1 MPLAS
6 WFSLHFYGPAAGA
19 AVVGGQGAV
28 AAGLL
33 ADAALAG
40 AGAGAASI
48 TDADATRLVGQGGA
62 TAGIATAATAIL
74 ARARITASLSIG
86 FRPSATD
93 IAGELLDVQELEA
106 GLNLRAALRIITAA
120 LAGKVSGAGGSTI
133 TFRAAEADHKARI
146 VATVDASGNRS
157 AVTLDGTG

>member
-6 WFSLHFYGPAAGA
+6 LFSLHFYGPAAGA
-19 AVVGGQGAV
+19 AVVGGQGAT

-33 ADAALAG
+33 ADAALEGASAG
-40 AGAGAASI
+40 AGSI

-62 TAGIATAATAIL
+62 TAGIASATTAIL
-74 ARARITASLSIG
+74 ARARINASLSIG

-93 IAGELLDVQELEA
+93 IAGELLDVQEVEA
-106 GLNLRAALRIITAA
+106 GMNLRAALRIITAA
-120 LAGKVSGAGGSTI
+120 LAGKVSGAAGTTVTI
-133 TFRAAEADHKARI
+133 RDVNDTKDRI